1 MAGIETV
8 IQNSETREIY
18 TIQTH
23 ESHDP
28 SFNSPEGEIIVRGH
42 CIMKGYWNKHAET
55 QAAIDHGGWFHTGDV
70 SCFQPG
76 NLKINYRIKNM
87 IVNASGKNISPT
99 TVENGKARTNN
110 NQQNF
115 LKCHKRENR
124 TD

>member
-42 CIMKGYWNKHAET
+42 CIMKGYWNKPAET
-55 QAAIDHGGWFHTGDV
+55 QAAIDHDGWFHTGDV
-70 SCFQPG
+70 GCFQQG
-76 NLKINYRIKNM
+76 TLKLPDRIKNI
-87 IVNASGKNISPT
+87 IVNPYGKTIYPT
-99 TVENGKARTNN
+99 PVDKVDPRSNQTNTI
-110 NQQNF
+110 F
-115 LKCHKRENR
+115 LIGHQKTK
-124 TD
+124 